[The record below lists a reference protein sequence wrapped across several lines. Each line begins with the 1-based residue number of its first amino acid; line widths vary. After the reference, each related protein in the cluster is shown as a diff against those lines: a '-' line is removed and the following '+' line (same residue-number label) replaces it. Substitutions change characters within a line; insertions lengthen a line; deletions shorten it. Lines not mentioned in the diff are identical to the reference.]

1 MVNKLDM
8 LFSTDS
14 GRKIYGKAS
23 DTVIKYAGGDFY
35 KNGVLVGLSGGADSV
50 MLLLFLA
57 KKRRTE
63 GDFPLLAV
71 HVNHM
76 IRGDEAD
83 RDEEFSRR
91 LCDELGVDFI
101 SVKIDVPA
109 LAKGKGIGFELA
121 AREARY
127 SCFDRMIKEKGNI
140 QSIAVAHNATD
151 NIETVIFN
159 LLRGSGLRG
168 ACGIAPVRDNIVR
181 PLIGVSKCD
190 IISALDAVGVDYVT
204 DSTNLSSEY
213 TRNYIRNEILPHL
226 SHLSPDPEAQFTRA
240 SEIMRS
246 DLDYLT
252 LVSAEFIEKNG
263 LNPSAIELRA
273 LHPAILSRV
282 ITAMCERAGLFGVE
296 YTHIKS
302 IEGLLCKE
310 NFSVSLP
317 SSYVFRAEY
326 GVCGVYKDM
335 TDDGFSRELSIGINE
350 IPELGIAIGIS
361 YDKDTVFS
369 TNVYKFSKK
378 VTVKSAIIY
387 GKLIVR
393 SKIDGDCY
401 RYGGNTHKLKKIF
414 NDKKIPPSKRCEIPV
429 LCDDNGIFLVAGFS
443 CRDDKKTPERA
454 LTVTFFYNEEAAI
467 YGLYNK

>member
-1 MVNKLDM
+1 MANKLDK
-8 LFSTDS
+8 LFLTDI
-14 GRKIYGKAS
+14 GRKIYDKAS
-23 DTVIKYAGGDFY
+23 ETVIKYAKSDFY

-50 MLLLFLA
+50 LLLLFLA
-57 KKRRTE
+57 EKRRLE

-76 IRGDEAD
+76 IRGNEAD
-83 RDEEFSRR
+83 RDEDFSRT
-91 LCDELGVDFI
+91 LCEEVGVEFI

-109 LAKGKGIGFELA
+109 LAAERGIGFELA
-121 AREARY
+121 ARDARY
-127 SCFDRMIKEKGNI
+127 SEFDRIIKEKGNI

-168 ACGIAPVRDNIVR
+168 ICGISPSRDNIVR
-181 PLIGVSKCD
+181 PLIGVSKSD
-190 IISALDAVGVDYVT
+190 IISALTDAGIAYVT

-213 TRNYIRNEILPHL
+213 SRNYIRNEILPHL
-226 SHLSPDPEAQFTRA
+226 SHLTPDPEAHVTRA

-246 DLDYLT
+246 DLDYLSS
-252 LVSAEFIEKNG
+252 VSADFIEKNG
-263 LNPSAIELRA
+263 YNPKLPELRG
-273 LHPAILSRV
+273 LHPAVLSRV
-282 ITAMCERAGLFGVE
+282 ITEMCERAGLFGVE

-302 IEGLLCKE
+302 IEALFNKE
-310 NFSVSLP
+310 NFRVSLP

-326 GVCGVYKDM
+326 GVCGVYKDVN
-335 TDDGFSRELSIGINE
+335 DDGFSRELSIGLNE
-350 IPELGIAIGIS
+350 VPELGIAIGLS
-361 YDKDTVFS
+361 YDNDTVFS

-378 VTVKSAIIY
+378 VIVKSAIIY

-443 CRDDKKTPERA
+443 CRDDGKIPERA

-467 YGLYNK
+467 CCLYNK